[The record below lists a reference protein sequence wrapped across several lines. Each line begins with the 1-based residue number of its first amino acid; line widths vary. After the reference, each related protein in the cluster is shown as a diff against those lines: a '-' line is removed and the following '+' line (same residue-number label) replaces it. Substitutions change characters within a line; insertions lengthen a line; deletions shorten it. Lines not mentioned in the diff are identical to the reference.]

1 MEPTP
6 SSILIL
12 GSGVFGLSTA
22 LALTQRP
29 SFSHTKI
36 TLIDRSPFPSPDGSS
51 IDTSRIIRSDYSDP
65 AYAKMG
71 AEAMEIWRSSS
82 SSSHPLAGLGEE
94 GRYTESGL
102 ALTCN
107 KGEQGEEYV
116 KGSFENMIQMGD
128 SKQRVEELKDKKA
141 IEQRMKTGGR
151 SGDWGYINNSSGW
164 ADAEAGMRFLR
175 RVVEGTG
182 RVGFLQGEATS
193 LLYGPTSSD
202 KKRVSGVKLA
212 DGKTLNADLVI
223 LATGAW
229 TGKLVDLR
237 GRATA
242 TGQVLC
248 YLPISRE
255 EQAALSKNPVL
266 LNMSTGMFIIP
277 PSSDPNKPLLKVARH
292 GYGYSNP
299 TRIEHPDGSGE
310 KIEVSIPRTTR
321 DNPTLQVP
329 DEGQRACRQALREM
343 IPALSERPFTASKI
357 CWYTDTP
364 KGEFLITYHPEFDG
378 LFLATGGSGHGYK
391 FLPVIGE
398 RILDVLES
406 KGQGYDEFAETRKWT
421 WPESAVETVVTED
434 GSRGGK
440 PGMVLSEEIGKGGR
454 L

>member
-1 MEPTP
+1 MDQPP

-12 GSGVFGLSTA
+12 GSGVFGLSIA

-29 SFSHTKI
+29 SFTSTHI
-36 TLIDRSPFPSPDGSS
+36 ALLDRSPFPSPDGSS

-82 SSSHPLAGLGEE
+82 SSSSHPLAGLGEE

-102 ALTCN
+102 LLTCN
-107 KGEQGEEYV
+107 KNQQGESYV
-116 KGSFENMIQMGD
+116 RDSFTNMTSMSSSQ
-128 SKQRVEELKDKKA
+128 KVLELPTRQSIND
-141 IEQRMKTGGR
+141 RMKTGGG
-151 SGDWGYINNSSGW
+151 SGDWGYINTSSGW

-175 RVVEGTG
+175 HVVESTG
-182 RVGFLQGEATS
+182 RVSFLTGEAVS
-193 LLYGPTSSD
+193 LIQSPSSST
-202 KKRVSGVKLA
+202 KSKSKVSGVRLTN
-212 DGKTLNADLVI
+212 GTTLHADLTI

-255 EQAALSKNPVL
+255 EQVALSKNPVL

-277 PSSDPNKPLLKVARH
+277 PSADPEKPLLKVARH

-299 TRIEHPDGSGE
+299 TPISHPDGSGE
-310 KIEVSIPRTTR
+310 KVEVSLPWTAR
-321 DNPTLQVP
+321 DDPNLVVP
-329 DEGQRACRQALREM
+329 SEGQLACRQALREM
-343 IPALSERPFTASKI
+343 IPSLGERPFTASKI

-364 KGEFLITYHPEFDG
+364 KGEFLISYHPEYEG

-398 RILDVLES
+398 RIVDIVEGR
-406 KGQGYDEFAETRKWT
+406 GQGFEEFGEKWK
-421 WPESAVETVVTED
+421 WPREVVGNVVTED

-440 PGMVLSEEIGKGGR
+440 PGMMLSEEMGKGSR